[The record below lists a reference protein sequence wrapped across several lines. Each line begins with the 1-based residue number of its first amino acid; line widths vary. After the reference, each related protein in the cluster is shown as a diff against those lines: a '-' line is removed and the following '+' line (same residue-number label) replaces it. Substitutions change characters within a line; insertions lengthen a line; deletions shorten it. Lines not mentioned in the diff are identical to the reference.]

1 MDQVFT
7 LIRTEL
13 ASNDGLRQA
22 QALLL
27 ALQHAAAGKDISSIS
42 SAACEEIIASPASA
56 VCKKLAFDLIRCT
69 RLTSEQWEVVCRG
82 IRNDFDFPDSDVTAA
97 AVSFLSAIPSWRLGK
112 FIIDNS
118 KEISNCIVNE
128 NPNLRYAIVET
139 LGCLLAR
146 DDVVNLCVTS
156 AALLERVSTWWRQI
170 GESILHFSDA
180 VSRIAFEG
188 VGRLFLEFSTKRLSR
203 LAGDKLVPSE
213 DSLAIRAG
221 WVVAMCRFVW
231 EKRDILMARSRVLT
245 IESFRASVFPL
256 VFSAK
261 AVATGMVEDMQVCP
275 IFFSVHY
282 PPFHI
287 SNRGICILKLQ
298 VQV

>member
-1 MDQVFT
+1 MFAA
-7 LIRTEL
+7 IRTEL
-13 ASNDGLRQA
+13 ATNDNLRQA

-27 ALQHAAAGKDISSIS
+27 VLQHAAAGKDISSIS
-42 SAACEEIIASPASA
+42 SAVCDEIIASPASA

-69 RLTSEQWEVVCRG
+69 RLTGDQWEVVCNG
-82 IRNDFDFPDSDVTAA
+82 IRNDFDFTDSDVTAA

-112 FIIDNS
+112 FIIDSS
-118 KEISNCIVNE
+118 KEISNCIVHD

-156 AALLERVSTWWRQI
+156 AALLDTVSGWWRQI
-170 GESILHFSDA
+170 GESMLHPSDA
-180 VSRIAFEG
+180 VARIAFEG
-188 VGRLFLEFSTKRLSR
+188 VGRLFLEFSTKKLSR

-231 EKRDILMARSRVLT
+231 EKRNFLMARSKVFT
-245 IESFRASVFPL
+245 TDSFRASVFPL

-261 AVATGMVEDMQVCP
+261 AVASRMVEDMQV
-275 IFFSVHY
+275 
-282 PPFHI
+282 
-287 SNRGICILKLQ
+287 
-298 VQV
+298 

>member
-1 MDQVFT
+1 
-7 LIRTEL
+7 
-13 ASNDGLRQA
+13 
-22 QALLL
+22 
-27 ALQHAAAGKDISSIS
+27 
-42 SAACEEIIASPASA
+42 
-56 VCKKLAFDLIRCT
+56 
-69 RLTSEQWEVVCRG
+69 LTSEQWEVVCRG